1 MQKKKKKKKEKFLM
15 GRFPLRFTYFQV
27 TKRAEKVC
35 GFVFFRE
42 RRGKMLNKL

>member
-1 MQKKKKKKKEKFLM
+1 MQKSKKKKKKIKIFNRTFSLAVFL
-15 GRFPLRFTYFQV
+15 FPV

-42 RRGKMLNKL
+42 RRGKM